1 VRRRKT
7 PQQELTERVFGRRER
22 EQREEQVEYL
32 KKAKP
37 EEEGVA
43 QQVRD
48 SVSEILSAVEKGGI
62 SAVRRYSERLDSWNP
77 ESFVVSEKE
86 IRRAGESVDEEMK
99 GHIQFA
105 IEQVSNFARLQKET
119 LVDFEKETLPGV
131 ILGQKQIPVNAVGS
145 YTPSGMYPM
154 FGSSIMTVA
163 VAKVAGVKRVVAIAA
178 PRKGEDG
185 KPYGVYEPM
194 LYTMASC
201 GADQILCIGGVQAL
215 AAVSFGMEEVEPVD
229 MIVGAGNVYVAEAKR
244 QLFGEVGIDL
254 LAGPTEIAII
264 ADDTADPHLLAA
276 DLLGQAEHGPATPA
290 VLITTSREVG
300 EETMREV
307 DRWLEGEWPT
317 KDMAGEAWHNRG
329 EVILCESDEEMV
341 KVSDEVATEH
351 LEVQTRDPDWFLERL
366 TNYGSLFLGEHS
378 TVAYSDKAI
387 GTNHVLP
394 TNRAARYTGGLWVG
408 KFTKTVTYQKV
419 SAEGTE
425 QVAPA
430 AAAISDGEFM
440 HGHALT
446 CRVREERV
454 EREQALE

>member
-1 VRRRKT
+1 VGKTPRRRKGS
-7 PQQELTERVFGRRER
+7 PKEG
-22 EQREEQVEYL
+22 EEVEYL
-32 KKAKP
+32 KRAQP
-37 EEEGVA
+37 QEEGVT
-43 QQVRD
+43 QKVRD
-48 SVSEILSAVEKGGI
+48 AVSEILLAVEKEGI
-62 SAVRRYSERLDSWNP
+62 AAVRRYSERLDDWNP
-77 ESFVVSEKE
+77 ESFVVSEEE
-86 IRRAGESVDEEMK
+86 IRRATESVDDELK
-99 GHIQFA
+99 DHIRFA
-105 IEQVSNFARLQKET
+105 QEQVENFARLQKET

-131 ILGQKQIPVNAVGS
+131 VLGQKQIPVNAVGS

-178 PRKGEDG
+178 PRKGQDG

-201 GADQILCIGGVQAL
+201 GADQILCVGGVQAL

-229 MIVGAGNVYVAEAKR
+229 MIVGAGNAYVAEAKR
-244 QLFGEVGIDL
+244 QLFGRVGIDL

-300 EETMREV
+300 EETIREV
-307 DRWLEGEWPT
+307 DGWLEGEWPT
-317 KDMAGEAWHNRG
+317 KEMAGEAWRNRG

-351 LEVQTRDPDWFLERL
+351 LEVQTKDPDWFLERL

-419 SAEGTE
+419 TAEGTE

-430 AAAISDGEFM
+430 AAAVADGEFM
-440 HGHALT
+440 LGHALT
-446 CRVREERV
+446 CRIRQERV
-454 EREQALE
+454 GQRTGAT

>member
-1 VRRRKT
+1 VGKTPRRRKGS
-7 PQQELTERVFGRRER
+7 PKEGAE
-22 EQREEQVEYL
+22 VEYL
-32 KKAKP
+32 KRAQP
-37 EEEGVA
+37 QEEGVT
-43 QQVRD
+43 QKVRD
-48 SVSEILSAVEKGGI
+48 AVSEILLAVEKEGI
-62 SAVRRYSERLDSWNP
+62 AAVRRYSERLDDWNP
-77 ESFVVSEKE
+77 ESFVVSEEE
-86 IRRAGESVDEEMK
+86 IRRARESVDDELK
-99 GHIQFA
+99 DHIRFA
-105 IEQVSNFARLQKET
+105 QEQVENFARLQKET

-131 ILGQKQIPVNAVGS
+131 VLGQKQIPVNAVGS

-178 PRKGEDG
+178 PRKGQDG

-201 GADQILCIGGVQAL
+201 GADQILCVGGVQAL

-229 MIVGAGNVYVAEAKR
+229 MIVGAGNAYVAEAKR
-244 QLFGEVGIDL
+244 QLFGRVGIDL

-300 EETMREV
+300 EETIREV
-307 DRWLEGEWPT
+307 DGWLEGEWPT
-317 KDMAGEAWHNRG
+317 KEMAGEAWRNRG

-351 LEVQTRDPDWFLERL
+351 LEVQTKDPDWFLERL

-419 SAEGTE
+419 TAEGTE

-430 AAAISDGEFM
+430 AAAVADGEFM
-440 HGHALT
+440 LGHALT
-446 CRVREERV
+446 CRIRQERV
-454 EREQALE
+454 GQRTGAT

>member
-1 VRRRKT
+1 VGKTPRRRKGS
-7 PQQELTERVFGRRER
+7 PKEGAE
-22 EQREEQVEYL
+22 VEYL
-32 KKAKP
+32 KRAQP
-37 EEEGVA
+37 QEEGVT
-43 QQVRD
+43 QKVRD
-48 SVSEILSAVEKGGI
+48 AVSEILLAVEKEGI
-62 SAVRRYSERLDSWNP
+62 AAVRRYSERLDDWNP
-77 ESFVVSEKE
+77 ESFVVSEEE
-86 IRRAGESVDEEMK
+86 IRRARESVDDELK
-99 GHIQFA
+99 DHIRFA
-105 IEQVSNFARLQKET
+105 QEQVENFARLQKET

-131 ILGQKQIPVNAVGS
+131 VLGQKQIPVNAVGS

-178 PRKGEDG
+178 PRKGQDG

-201 GADQILCIGGVQAL
+201 GADQILCVGGVQAL

-229 MIVGAGNVYVAEAKR
+229 MIVGAGNAYVAEAKR
-244 QLFGEVGIDL
+244 QLFGRVGIDL

-300 EETMREV
+300 EETIREV
-307 DRWLEGEWPT
+307 DGWLEGEWPT
-317 KDMAGEAWHNRG
+317 KEMAGEAWRNRG

-351 LEVQTRDPDWFLERL
+351 LEVQTKDPDWFLERL

-419 SAEGTE
+419 TAEGTE

-430 AAAISDGEFM
+430 AAAVADGEFM
-440 HGHALT
+440 LGHALT
-446 CRVREERV
+446 CRIRQERV
-454 EREQALE
+454 GQRTGAR

>member
-1 VRRRKT
+1 
-7 PQQELTERVFGRRER
+7 
-22 EQREEQVEYL
+22 VEYL
-32 KKAKP
+32 KKGQAQ
-37 EEEGVA
+37 EEAVT
-43 QQVRD
+43 QQIRD
-48 SVSEILSAVEKGGI
+48 TVSEILSAVQKEGI
-62 SAVRRYSERLDSWNP
+62 AAVRRYSERLDGWNP
-77 ESFVVSEKE
+77 ESFVVSEEE
-86 IRRAGESVDEEMK
+86 IRWAEESVDDELKE
-99 GHIQFA
+99 HIRFA
-105 IEQVSNFARLQKET
+105 QEQVENFASLQKET
-119 LVDFEKETLPGV
+119 LVDFERETLPGV
-131 ILGQKQIPVNAVGS
+131 VLGQKQIPVNAVGS

-178 PRKGEDG
+178 PRKDQDG

-201 GADQILCIGGVQAL
+201 GADQILCVGGVQAL

-229 MIVGAGNVYVAEAKR
+229 MIVGAGNAYVAEAKR
-244 QLFGEVGIDL
+244 QLFGQVGIDL

-264 ADDTADPHLLAA
+264 ADETADPRLLAA

-300 EETMREV
+300 EDTIREV
-307 DRWLEGEWPT
+307 DRWLDGEWPT
-317 KDMAGEAWHNRG
+317 KEMAGEAWRNRG

-341 KVSDEVATEH
+341 KVSDGVATEH

-419 SAEGTE
+419 TAEGTG

-430 AAAISDGEFM
+430 AAAVADGEFM
-440 HGHALT
+440 LGHALT
-446 CRVREERV
+446 CRIRQERV
-454 EREQALE
+454 AQSTGAR

>member
-1 VRRRKT
+1 
-7 PQQELTERVFGRRER
+7 
-22 EQREEQVEYL
+22 VEYL

-37 EEEGVA
+37 VGD
-43 QQVRD
+43 QVTQGIRD
-48 SVSEILSAVEKGGI
+48 TVSRILLEVEKEGI
-62 SAVRRYSERLDSWNP
+62 SAIRRYSEQLDGWNP
-77 ESFVVSEKE
+77 ESFVVGEEE
-86 IRRAGESVDEEMK
+86 IKRATDAVDDELK
-99 GHIQFA
+99 GHIEFA
-105 IEQVSNFARLQKET
+105 KEQVQNFARLQKET

-131 ILGQKQIPVNAVGS
+131 VLGQKQIPVNAVGC
-145 YTPSGMYPM
+145 YTPSGLYPM
-154 FGSSIMTVA
+154 FASSIMTVA

-194 LYTMASC
+194 LYTMATS
-201 GADQILCIGGVQAL
+201 GADQILCLGGVQAL
-215 AAVSFGMEEVEPVD
+215 AAVSFGYEEVEPVD
-229 MIVGAGNVYVAEAKR
+229 MIVGAGNAYVAEAKR
-244 QLFGEVGIDL
+244 QLFGTVGIDL
-254 LAGPTEIAII
+254 LAGPSEIAII
-264 ADDTADPHLLAA
+264 ADETADPHLLAA

-300 EETMREV
+300 EETIREV

-317 KDMAGEAWHNRG
+317 KEMAGEAWRNRG

-419 SAEGTE
+419 TAEGTE

-430 AAAISDGEFM
+430 AAAIADGEFM
-440 HGHALT
+440 FGHALT
-446 CRVREERV
+446 CRIRQERT
-454 EREQALE
+454 RQRTGAK